1 MVHLRQLQRTTEKAK
16 EKEMARVKAEKEAQ
30 IKAIKR
36 VILTQKKKDH
46 LERAKL
52 KRNIKSHPCGN
63 AKEGK
68 GSLEV
73 TKEFKLCTEVTKVSF
88 CCFLIYWLLINATL
102 WSN

>member
-1 MVHLRQLQRTTEKAK
+1 MVSLSHETSRNL
-16 EKEMARVKAEKEAQ
+16 VP
-30 IKAIKR
+30 
-36 VILTQKKKDH
+36 KKKDH